1 MSAAPQP
8 VADLSY
14 PPDPQ
19 RWPPA
24 FPPVGASAWGDD
36 QYGLWIEVVIGGP
49 VQRFRWI
56 EPGEFLMGSPEG
68 EPERGAGEEG
78 EGPQHVVRLTE
89 GYWLAD
95 TACSQ
100 AVWEAVMGSNPSDFK
115 DDPQN
120 PVERVSWD
128 DVASEGGF
136 LRRLELLLP
145 GMVASLPTEAE
156 WEYAC
161 RGGTETAFNWGSDTI
176 TREQAN
182 YNASIVY
189 SKGLTSECRQKTV
202 PVKSFAPNAWG
213 LYQMHGNV
221 WEWCADGLRSYDGT
235 PQENP
240 RGQYSDGENAPRV
253 VRGGSWGDSPHWLRA
268 AFRRWWHR
276 GRRLHDRG
284 FRLLLRSTS
293 PGAERPPEAAGTRDA

>member
-14 PPDPQ
+14 PPEAQ

-24 FPPVGASAWGDD
+24 FPPAGASAWGDD
-36 QYGLWIEVVIGGP
+36 PYGLWIEVVIGGP

-68 EPERGAGEEG
+68 EAEREEW

-89 GYWLAD
+89 GYWLAE

-100 AVWEAVMGSNPSDFK
+100 AVWEAVMGGNPSDFK

-120 PVERVSWD
+120 PVENVSWD
-128 DVASEGGF
+128 DVAGEGGF
-136 LRRLELLLP
+136 LRRLERLLP
-145 GMVASLPTEAE
+145 GLAASLPTEAE

-161 RGGTETAFNWGSDTI
+161 RAGTETAFNWGSDTI
-176 TREQAN
+176 TSEQAN
-182 YNASIVY
+182 YNASVAY
-189 SKGLTSECRQKTV
+189 NGGPTGEYRQKTM
-202 PVKSFAPNAWG
+202 PVKSFTPNAWG

-221 WEWCADGLRSYDGT
+221 WEWCADGPRSYDGS
-235 PQENP
+235 PRENP
-240 RGQYSDGENAPRV
+240 RGETGDGKDAPRV
-253 VRGGSWGDSPHWLRA
+253 VRGGSWIIGPRRLRA
-268 AFRRWWHR
+268 AFRLTGHR
-276 GRRLHDRG
+276 GGRNRHRG

>member
-14 PPDPQ
+14 PPEAQ

-68 EPERGAGEEG
+68 EPERSGD

-89 GYWLAD
+89 GYWLAE

-100 AVWEAVMGSNPSDFK
+100 AVWEAVMGGNPSDFK

-120 PVERVSWD
+120 PVENVSWD
-128 DVASEGGF
+128 DVAGEGGF
-136 LRRLELLLP
+136 LRRLERLLP
-145 GMVASLPTEAE
+145 GLAASLPTEAE

-161 RGGTETAFNWGSDTI
+161 RAGAKEAFSWGRDTI
-176 TREQAN
+176 TPEQAN
-182 YNASIVY
+182 YMPPLAYN
-189 SKGLTSECRQKTV
+189 KGETGEWRQKTV

-213 LYQMHGNV
+213 LYQMQGNV
-221 WEWCADGLRSYDGT
+221 WEWCADGPRPYDGT
-235 PQENP
+235 PQQDP
-240 RGQYSDGENAPRV
+240 RGETGDGKDAPRV
-253 VRGGSWGDSPHWLRA
+253 FRGGSWVDGPRWLHAAYRDS
-268 AFRRWWHR
+268 WHR
-276 GRRLHDRG
+276 DWCDINLG
-284 FRLLLRSTS
+284 FRFLLRSTS